1 MAKRIGQQFGNYRLV
16 SLLGQGGF
24 AEVYLG
30 EHIYLDTQAAIKVLH
45 AQIAS
50 DETGL
55 FRAEARTVARLVH
68 PRIVRVLEFG
78 LEGATPFLVTDYA
91 PNGSLRGRHP
101 RGTRVPLALVVSY
114 TRQAAEALQYAHEQK
129 VVHRDVKPENM
140 LLGREDQVLLSDFGI
155 ALVSQSTRYMSTQGF
170 QELAGTIIYMAPEQ
184 MRAHALPASDQYAL
198 AVVVY
203 EWLSG
208 ERPFTGTFSE
218 IAVKHTLAPPP
229 GLRAKVPELS
239 VEAEKVIFKAL
250 AKEPEQRYSSVL
262 AFAQALAEAVGSIAD
277 PVIPREKASGRVKTP
292 SGQPLTPSS
301 KGEHPTFPLWRQKGK
316 PTLVQAEAKETTSL
330 EDISARTSSPLPA
343 LASDL
348 PTDALTLPVADD
360 VLASLQTENAGE
372 MVQPAVSVPKAGV
385 TRRKVL
391 LGTGLAGAALV
402 GSAGLLTWF
411 VHSHP
416 MPMPLATDAE
426 DKPALLTYTGHT
438 SYVWSV
444 AWSPDGQALASA
456 SDDQTVHVMSAL
468 QGTLLATPYSLH
480 TDSVYSV
487 AWSHDSKRLASASAD
502 QRLETWDAPD
512 GYYPRDF
519 RASSW
524 IWSVAWS
531 PDGRYL
537 ASGGGDRLVTIW
549 DAARGGSILAYKGH
563 RGNINAL
570 AWSPD
575 GRYIASA
582 SSDHST
588 QVWSVA
594 SGKLARTHMAYP
606 VAVTMRSVAWS
617 PDGKRIAVACDN
629 QTVQVWDAFTGDH
642 HYVYQGHSDLVYS
655 VAWSPD
661 GRYLASAGDDRAV
674 QVWDAENGEA
684 LHTFHGHSEGVR
696 SLSWSPDG
704 KYLASGSWD
713 KTVKVWSLS

>member
-1 MAKRIGQQFGNYRLV
+1 MAERTGQQFGNYRLV

-50 DETGL
+50 DEIGL
-55 FRAEARTVARLVH
+55 FRAEARTVARLIH
-68 PRIVRVLEFG
+68 PHIVRVLEFG
-78 LEGATPFLVTDYA
+78 LEGTTPFLVTDYA

-101 RGTRVPLALVVSY
+101 RGTRLPLSLVVSY
-114 TRQAAEALQYAHEQK
+114 TRQVAEALQYAHEQK

-155 ALVSQSTRYMSTQGF
+155 ALVSQSARYMSTQGF
-170 QELAGTIIYMAPEQ
+170 QELAGTIMYMAPEQ
-184 MRAHALPASDQYAL
+184 MRAQALPASDQYSL
-198 AVVVY
+198 AVVAY

-229 GLRAKVPELS
+229 GLRVKVPELP
-239 VEAEKVIFKAL
+239 VEVEKVVFKAL

-262 AFAQALAEAVGSIAD
+262 VFAQALTEAAGSSAD
-277 PVIPREKASGRVKTP
+277 SAILRKKASGRVKTP
-292 SGQPLTPSS
+292 SRQPLMPPS
-301 KGEHPTFPLWRQKGK
+301 KAEHSTLPLWRQKGK
-316 PTLVQAEAKETTSL
+316 PVQVQAEAKKTTSL
-330 EDISARTSSPLPA
+330 DISARTSASLPA
-343 LASDL
+343 LTSESSTGAV
-348 PTDALTLPVADD
+348 TLPVADE
-360 VLASLQTENAGE
+360 VLASLQADGAGKL
-372 MVQPAVSVPKAGV
+372 VHPVVSSPKAGV

-391 LGTGLAGAALV
+391 LGTAFAGAALV

-411 VHSHP
+411 VRSHP
-416 MPMPLATDAE
+416 MPVPLTTDVE

-444 AWSPDGQALASA
+444 AWSPDGRALASA
-456 SDDQTVHVMSAL
+456 SDDQTVHVISAL
-468 QGTLLATPYSLH
+468 QGTLLATPYSRH

-487 AWSHDSKRLASASAD
+487 AWSHDSKRLASVSAD

-549 DAARGGSILAYKGH
+549 DAATGGSTLEYKGH
-563 RGNINAL
+563 KGNINAL

-575 GRYIASA
+575 GRSIASA
-582 SSDHST
+582 SSDHTT

-594 SGKLARTHMAYP
+594 GGKLVRTHVAYP
-606 VAVTMRSVAWS
+606 MAVTMRSVAWS
-617 PDGKRIAVACDN
+617 PDGKRLAVACDN

-642 HYVYQGHSDLVYS
+642 HYVYQGHTDLVYS
-655 VAWSPD
+655 VAWSHD

-674 QVWDAENGEA
+674 QVWDATNGEE
-684 LHTFHGHSEGVR
+684 LHTFRGHSEGVR

>member
-1 MAKRIGQQFGNYRLV
+1 MADRIGQQFGNYRLV
-16 SLLGQGGF
+16 RLLGQGGF

-50 DETGL
+50 DEIGL
-55 FRAEARTVARLVH
+55 FRDEARTVARLVH
-68 PRIVRVLEFG
+68 PHIVRVLEFG

-91 PNGSLRGRHP
+91 PNGSLRGRYP
-101 RGTRVPLALVVSY
+101 RGTRLPLPLVVSY
-114 TRQAAEALQYAHEQK
+114 IRQVAEALQYAHEQK

-170 QELAGTIIYMAPEQ
+170 QELAGTIMYMAPEQ
-184 MRAHALPASDQYAL
+184 MRAQALPASDQYAL
-198 AVVVY
+198 AVVAY
-203 EWLSG
+203 EWLAG

-218 IAVKHTLAPPP
+218 IAVKHTLVPPP
-229 GLRAKVPELS
+229 DLRAKVSELP
-239 VEAEKVIFKAL
+239 VEVEKVVFKAL

-262 AFAQALAEAVGSIAD
+262 AFAQALAEASGSTAG
-277 PVIPREKASGRVKTP
+277 PVILREKEPGRAKI
-292 SGQPLTPSS
+292 SSEQPLVPAA
-301 KGEHPTFPLWRQKGK
+301 KPEHPTFPLWRQKGK
-316 PTLVQAEAKETTSL
+316 PAQVQTEPKETTGL
-330 EDISARTSSPLPA
+330 EDIGARTSASLPA
-343 LASDL
+343 VTSE
-348 PTDALTLPVADD
+348 PSTDAVTLPVTDD
-360 VLASLQTENAGE
+360 VLANLQAEGAGVL
-372 MVQPAVSVPKAGV
+372 VQPVVDAPKAEV

-391 LGTGLAGAALV
+391 LGAGLAGAALV

-411 VHSHP
+411 VRSHP
-416 MPMPLATDAE
+416 MPIPLATDAE
-426 DKPALLTYTGHT
+426 DKPALLTYSGHT

-444 AWSPDGQALASA
+444 AWSPDGRALASA
-456 SDDQTVHVMSAL
+456 SDDQTVHVISAL
-468 QGTLLATPYSLH
+468 QGTLLATPYNRH

-487 AWSHDSKRLASASAD
+487 AWSPDSKRLASASAD

-537 ASGGGDRLVTIW
+537 ASGGGDNLVTIW
-549 DAARGGSILAYKGH
+549 DASKGGSTLVYKGH
-563 RGNINAL
+563 KGNINAL

-575 GRYIASA
+575 GRSIASA
-582 SSDHST
+582 SSDHTT
-588 QVWSVA
+588 QIWSVA
-594 SGKLARTHMAYP
+594 DGKLVRMHVAYP
-606 VAVTMRSVAWS
+606 MAVTMRSVAWS

-642 HYVYQGHSDLVYS
+642 HYVYQGHTDLVYS
-655 VAWSPD
+655 VAWSLD
-661 GRYLASAGDDRAV
+661 GRYLASAGDDRVV
-674 QVWDAENGEA
+674 QVWDATNGQA
-684 LHTFHGHSEGVR
+684 LHTLRGHSEGVR

-704 KYLASGSWD
+704 KHLASGSWD